1 MHVLFVKLTSLGD
14 VIHAL
19 PALTDAQAAVP
30 GIRFDWVVDEAL
42 APVAGWHP
50 AVDTIIPTAH
60 RRWRR
65 QMWRTLRSGELPA
78 LAERLRA
85 KRYDYI
91 IDGQNRIKSAL
102 VARLARGPRGG
113 LDARS
118 SHEYG
123 VHFLYEK
130 RATVGRPHEENAVE
144 RVRSLF
150 AQLLGYSLPDTPPD
164 FRIDIGRFVA
174 PPVALPERY
183 LLFLANAGWPNKLWP
198 ENYWSELLRL
208 AAAAGHVVLLAAGS
222 AAEEQRAVRLAG
234 SRSDAI
240 VLPRMPIEQIAH
252 VVSRAR
258 ATVCLDTGLGHL
270 AAALRVPSVHL
281 YGPTSGVLTGPPFG
295 EQFYLQADFPCSPCY
310 RRVCTYTKPS
320 SEKPACYTTL
330 PPALVWRT
338 LQNAL
343 GAGGGPIPLLATAD
357 HQ

>member
-19 PALTDAQAAVP
+19 PALTDAQAAIP

-42 APVAGWHP
+42 AAVAAWHP

-65 QMWRTLRSGELPA
+65 QMWRTLRTGEVPK

-85 KRYDYI
+85 KRYDCV

-118 SHEYG
+118 AHEYG
-123 VHFLYEK
+123 VHLLYQK
-130 RATVGRPHEENAVE
+130 RATVGKPHEENAIL

-150 AQLLGYSLPDTPPD
+150 AQLLGYSLPETPPD
-164 FRIDIGRFVA
+164 FRIDASRFVA
-174 PPVALPERY
+174 PSGALPERY
-183 LLFLANAGWPNKLWP
+183 LLFVRNAGWPNKLWP
-198 ENYWSELLRL
+198 ETYWSELLKL
-208 AAAAGHVVLLAAGS
+208 AGAAGHVVLLPAGT
-222 AAEEQRAVRLAG
+222 AAEEQRATRLAASHPG
-234 SRSDAI
+234 A
-240 VLPRMPIEQIAH
+240 VALPRMPIEQMAY
-252 VVSRAR
+252 VVARAR

-281 YGPTSGVLTGPPFG
+281 YGPTSGVLTGPPFA

-310 RRVCTYTKPS
+310 RRVCTYIKPS

-338 LQNAL
+338 LGRAL
-343 GAGGGPIPLLATAD
+343 GARAC
-357 HQ
+357 